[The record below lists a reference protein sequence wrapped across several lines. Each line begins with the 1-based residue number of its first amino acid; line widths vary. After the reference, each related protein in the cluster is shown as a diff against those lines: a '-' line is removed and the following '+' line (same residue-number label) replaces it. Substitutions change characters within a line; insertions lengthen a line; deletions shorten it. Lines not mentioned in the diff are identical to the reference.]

1 MPIRFEA
8 YRMRDGVTPL
18 AEDYFNGVLGDIDAR
33 IAELEERRA
42 DWQTVLNEV
51 TKFGLARVDDLIGPR
66 MDEVNAMLAELRQ
79 RRDELVAAVGNV
91 GDLATQTQ
99 LATAIQTE
107 QEARDG
113 AISVLAQAT
122 NAAITAEAQART
134 QAVQAIAGTLDSLK
148 SVGGVALQGAGNVPV
163 QLIET
168 AANVIAA
175 NTTAAAG
182 RTYDCDTSAG
192 AFTLTL
198 PAAPAI
204 GARVGVR
211 DYKRSFGKNNLT
223 LARNAQLIEG
233 LTESCVIDRPLRCV
247 LEFRGGSQGWLFI

>member
-1 MPIRFEA
+1 MTMTPAIDNAALARRFLPSRWSPDRYHYYYA
-8 YRMRDGVTPL
+8 RSKL
-18 AEDYFNGVLGDIDAR
+18 ATDPVYGGVLQALDGCDAPLLDLGCGIGLLAHYLR
-33 IAELEERRA
+33 AAGRSMPYVGVDVDAGKIAVAERGLRNQPLEDVRFA
-42 DWQTVLNEV
+42 V
-51 TKFGLARVDDLIGPR
+51 
-66 MDEVNAMLAELRQ
+66 
-79 RRDELVAAVGNV
+79 RDVG
-91 GDLATQTQ
+91 
-99 LATAIQTE
+99 
-107 QEARDG
+107 RD
-113 AISVLAQAT
+113 V
-122 NAAITAEAQART
+122 
-134 QAVQAIAGTLDSLK
+134 
-148 SVGGVALQGAGNVPV
+148 
-163 QLIET
+163 IET
-168 AANVIAA
+168 DVNVIAA

-223 LARNAQLIEG
+223 LARNTQLIEG